1 MFKNFKDNLFLVF
14 VIVGIAMAFLLGKSC
29 NENKEAN
36 ILKPVVITTTQYRDT
51 IFPKDTI
58 YENKWYPSKPKHDT
72 VWVPLDSV
80 DCNKVVMYEDTFKKP
95 EYEIYART
103 NVQGILRDLT
113 LGVKLKV
120 PLIIKDSVIIK
131 KDSIFFYPSKY
142 SVCVGVIASPKTLAP
157 SIMFSKNRSIYTIG
171 YDPFNKQPVIGY
183 SYRLWGSKK

>member
-1 MFKNFKDNLFLVF
+1 MQNLNQMFKNFKDNLFLVF

-80 DCNKVVMYEDTFKKP
+80 DCNKVVTYEDTFKK
-95 EYEIYART
+95 T
-103 NVQGILRDLT
+103 
-113 LGVKLKV
+113 
-120 PLIIKDSVIIK
+120 
-131 KDSIFFYPSKY
+131 SK
-142 SVCVGVIASPKTLAP
+142 
-157 SIMFSKNRSIYTIG
+157 R
-171 YDPFNKQPVIGY
+171 
-183 SYRLWGSKK
+183 